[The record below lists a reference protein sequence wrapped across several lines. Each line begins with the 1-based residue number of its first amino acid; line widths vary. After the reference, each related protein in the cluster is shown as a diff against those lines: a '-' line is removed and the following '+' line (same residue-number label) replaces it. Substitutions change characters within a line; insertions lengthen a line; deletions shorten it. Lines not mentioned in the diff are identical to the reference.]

1 MGERTSYPP
10 GTFSWSELV
19 TSDAE
24 AAKRFYTSLFGW
36 EYDDM
41 PIPDSPPYSM
51 AKRDGQTVAA
61 LYPSDEQPPHWNCYV
76 TVESA
81 DDAAAKA
88 KELGANVMAE
98 PFDVMDAGR
107 MAVFAD
113 PTGAVL
119 SVWQAGTSIGGTLVN
134 QPGALTWNDLITP
147 DPPASA
153 RFYGE
158 LFGWTI
164 DEIPDSGGYRVIKNG
179 ERANGGMMALDPR
192 LADARPNWMPYFG
205 HEDVEKLV
213 GEVGGHGGQ
222 VLNGPTRMPAGTIAV
237 LRDPQGAVFAVWSGN
252 YED

>member
-1 MGERTSYPP
+1 MGERTRYAP

-19 TSDAE
+19 TGDAA
-24 AAKRFYTSLFGW
+24 AAKRFYTSVFGW

-41 PIPDSPPYSM
+41 PIPDGPPYSM
-51 AKRDGQTVAA
+51 CKREGQTVAA
-61 LYPSDEQPPHWNCYV
+61 LYPSEEQPPHWNCYV

-88 KELGANVMAE
+88 KELGADVMAE

-134 QPGALTWNDLITP
+134 QPGALVWNDLLTP
-147 DPPASA
+147 DIETSAS
-153 RFYGE
+153 FYGD
-158 LFGWTI
+158 LFGWETE
-164 DEIPDSGGYRVIKNG
+164 EIPTAHGYRVIRNG
-179 ERANGGMMALDPR
+179 GRSNGGMMPTTEAP
-192 LADARPNWMPYFG
+192 PSFMPYFG
-205 HEDVEKLV
+205 HEDVAKLL
-213 GEVGGHGGQ
+213 GEVAGLGGT
-222 VLNGPTRMPAGTIAV
+222 VLNGPVRMPQGTIAV
-237 LRDPQGAVFAVWSGN
+237 LRDPQGAVFAVWTGE